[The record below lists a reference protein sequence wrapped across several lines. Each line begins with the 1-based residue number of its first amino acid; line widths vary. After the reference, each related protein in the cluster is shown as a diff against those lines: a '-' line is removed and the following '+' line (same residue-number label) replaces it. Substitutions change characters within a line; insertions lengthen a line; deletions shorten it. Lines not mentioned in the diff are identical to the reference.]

1 MSGKRYRT
9 IHSTLRD
16 VVTYRKKMDMSLNLI
31 ARDISGCDAEYLSD
45 IVTSNDVKAVCE
57 NWGALP
63 VGVTNS
69 NAMYGQS
76 RGDFK
81 ITIET
86 KKYY

>member
-1 MSGKRYRT
+1 M
-9 IHSTLRD
+9 D
-16 VVTYRKKMDMSLNLI
+16 VSLSLI
-31 ARDISGCDAEYLSD
+31 ARNISGCDMEYLSD
-45 IVTSNDVKAVCE
+45 IITSNDVQAVCG
-57 NWGALP
+57 NLGALP

-69 NAMYGQS
+69 NSIYGQS